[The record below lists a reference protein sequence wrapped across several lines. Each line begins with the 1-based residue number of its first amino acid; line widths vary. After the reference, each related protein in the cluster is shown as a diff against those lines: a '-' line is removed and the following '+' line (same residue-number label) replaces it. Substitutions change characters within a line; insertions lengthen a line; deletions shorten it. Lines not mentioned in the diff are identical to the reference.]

1 MHIYNRIGKIYNIF
15 MQKPQTYYRRAEKG
29 GTFMVRV
36 ENITVDED
44 QCIGCKQCVRSC
56 PVDVLR
62 FDEEKKKAYAAY
74 PDECEWCLICE
85 EHCPANAL
93 HVQPK
98 IPTPV
103 FEYLR

>member
-1 MHIYNRIGKIYNIF
+1 
-15 MQKPQTYYRRAEKG
+15 
-29 GTFMVRV
+29 MVRV
-36 ENITVDED
+36 ENITVDEEK
-44 QCIGCKQCVRSC
+44 CIGCQQCVRSC

-62 FDEEKKKAYAAY
+62 FDENSKKAYAAY
-74 PDECEWCLICE
+74 PTECEWCLICE
-85 EHCPANAL
+85 EHCPVNAL

>member
-1 MHIYNRIGKIYNIF
+1 
-15 MQKPQTYYRRAEKG
+15 
-29 GTFMVRV
+29 MVRV
-36 ENITVDED
+36 ENIIVDEEK
-44 QCIGCKQCVRSC
+44 CIGCRRCVKAC

-62 FDEEKKKAYAAY
+62 FNEETKKAYAAY
-74 PDECEWCLICE
+74 PSECEWCLICE
-85 EHCPANAL
+85 EHCPKDAL